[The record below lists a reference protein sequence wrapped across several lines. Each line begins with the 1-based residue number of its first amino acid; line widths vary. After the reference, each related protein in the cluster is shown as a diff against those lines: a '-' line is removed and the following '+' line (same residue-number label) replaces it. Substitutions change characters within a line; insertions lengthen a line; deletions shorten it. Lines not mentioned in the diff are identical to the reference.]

1 MADLSVTEKSSSEIP
16 SGVYVGEYQGN
27 SETLSKFPNPVTK
40 AMDQKYYTHF
50 FGFPVNPEF
59 GDARLTYSTPM
70 KLDKEGKLWNMLL
83 ALGMPQLQIGQTA
96 NPDNFVGK
104 KALVTVVRALAN
116 DQKTYSNITAVSV
129 ISPQMAQQMG
139 LNQPQ
144 TSFGPP
150 AQQPPAAP
158 GFAAPPAAPQL
169 PPLPAGTKYGPGNII
184 ITVDE
189 KYQLVNNQW
198 VAYNPVTSSPK
209 PPTVLPTR
217 AGVTVQQKSTQD
229 DTLVERVT
237 TAKESGGFQTLKSA
251 MPVTGE
257 EGTILVGSP
266 SRVIAEMGN
275 KPVTISPA
283 NRNKFRRLKGM
294 KDTFITAFGNAGIAQ
309 PSDLLRFQ
317 PDQLLAMLGL
327 AAVTPNQDM
336 VSSWAE
342 MVAQMH
348 NVSPDQG

>member
-158 GFAAPPAAPQL
+158 GFAAS
-169 PPLPAGTKYGPGNII
+169 
-184 ITVDE
+184 VR
-189 KYQLVNNQW
+189 
-198 VAYNPVTSSPK
+198 
-209 PPTVLPTR
+209 R
-217 AGVTVQQKSTQD
+217 AG
-229 DTLVERVT
+229 RC
-237 TAKESGGFQTLKSA
+237 G
-251 MPVTGE
+251 
-257 EGTILVGSP
+257 
-266 SRVIAEMGN
+266 
-275 KPVTISPA
+275 
-283 NRNKFRRLKGM
+283 
-294 KDTFITAFGNAGIAQ
+294 
-309 PSDLLRFQ
+309 LR
-317 PDQLLAMLGL
+317 PR
-327 AAVTPNQDM
+327 AAI
-336 VSSWAE
+336 
-342 MVAQMH
+342 
-348 NVSPDQG
+348 